1 MYTLEL
7 DSRAESDMQRFHPTV
22 RARIL
27 EKLERLCENCDNYLH
42 KALKGKFRGKFSL
55 TVAKDYRIVYSFN
68 RRIRVVSVHQIGHR
82 SKVY

>member
-7 DSRAESDMQRFHPTV
+7 DSRAQSDMQRLHSTIQ
-22 RARIL
+22 ARIL
-27 EKLERLCENCDNYLH
+27 EKLERLYENCDNHPH
-42 KALKGKFRGKFSL
+42 KALKGRFRGKYSL

-68 RRIRVVSVHQIGHR
+68 TRIRVVSVHQIGHR

>member
-1 MYTLEL
+1 MYTLVL
-7 DSRAESDMQRFHPTV
+7 DSRAQRDMQRFHPTV

-27 EKLERLCENCDNYLH
+27 EKLERLYENCDNYPH

-68 RRIRVVSVHQIGHR
+68 RGIRVVSVHQIGHR

>member
-1 MYTLEL
+1 MYTLAL
-7 DSRAESDMQRFHPTV
+7 DSRAESDMQRFHPTI

-27 EKLERLCENCDNYLH
+27 EKLERLCENCDNQPH
-42 KALKGKFRGKFSL
+42 KALKGRFRGKFSL

-68 RRIRVVSVHQIGHR
+68 RQIRVVSVHQIGHR